1 MDELADTVNRL
12 AEHARSYK
20 LAERAAD
27 GCALFVR
34 NEEAESGLPGGL
46 KAAEVEVSFRS
57 HALYFDSSLLGY
69 PYITT
74 RLDLMARGEQVGFFK
89 LITDLD
95 GQVVDDYLVFEGAGD
110 DPDGAAI

>member
-1 MDELADTVNRL
+1 MDELADAVNRL

-20 LAERAAD
+20 LAERAGD
-27 GCALFVR
+27 GCALFLR

-57 HALYFDSSLLGY
+57 HALYFDSSLLGH

-74 RLDLMARGEQVGFFK
+74 RLDLIARGEQVGFYK

-95 GQVVDDYLVFEGAGD
+95 GQVVDDYLVFEGVGD
-110 DPDGAAI
+110 DLAGAEN